1 MNKMIAFVL
10 FAGGLLL
17 IVVGVLAYEPTST
30 EITNSAARAADS
42 ISIWLLG
49 GGTAAAILGLIGLS
63 RSFKGYSR
71 AFQKSTNSMI

>member
-1 MNKMIAFVL
+1 MNKMIAFAL

-17 IVVGVLAYEPTST
+17 VIVGVLAYDPSR
-30 EITNSAARAADS
+30 SAEGSALG
-42 ISIWLLG
+42 ISIWPLG
-49 GGTAAAILGLIGLS
+49 CGIAAAILGLIGLS